1 MDTMTERKRTKA
13 EERAYAELEPVL
25 QDLRLLQAEMRAEYL
40 ALQLETIP
48 PEWHLIE
55 DQVPVRRRRVRITAA
70 YDDDVAKFFRGMG
83 EGYQAR
89 MNAVLRAYML
99 AVRSKVIRSKK
110 DEDWMG
116 REM

>member
-1 MDTMTERKRTKA
+1 MTERKRSKA
-13 EERAYAELEPVL
+13 EARAYADLEPAL
-25 QDLRLLQAEMRAEYL
+25 QELKHLQLTMRIDYELLQM
-40 ALQLETIP
+40 ETIP
-48 PEWHLIE
+48 ADWHGIE
-55 DQVPVRRRRVRITAA
+55 AAVPVRPRKVRIHAA
-70 YDDDVAKFFRGMG
+70 YDEDVARFFRGMG

-99 AVRSKVIRSKK
+99 AVRSRVIRSRK